1 MIRLFFKT
9 TLLFV
14 MFLTIGCGFKVLNE
28 AQSNNF
34 LIKDISVS
42 GDKRINFKI
51 KNNLLTYSKED
62 SQNEILININ
72 TSKEKNTKEKNIKN
86 EITKYQINL
95 RVELIIKLLNTGE
108 EITLSM
114 SNSGDYL
121 VAGSYATTLDNE
133 KKLINN
139 LIENTSEEIIKKI
152 NLELDDI

>member
-14 MFLTIGCGFKVLNE
+14 MFLTMGCGFKVLNE
-28 AQSNNF
+28 AQINNF
-34 LIKDISVS
+34 FIKDIIVS

-51 KNNLLTYSKED
+51 KNNLLTYSKEN
-62 SQNEILININ
+62 SQNEILINFK

-86 EITKYQINL
+86 EITKYQVNL
-95 RVELIIKLLNTGE
+95 KVELILKLLNTGE
-108 EITLSM
+108 EITLSI
-114 SNSGDYL
+114 SNNGDYL
-121 VAGSYATTLDNE
+121 VAKSYATTLDNE

-152 NLELDDI
+152 SLKLDDI

>member
-108 EITLSM
+108 EITLSI
-114 SNSGDYL
+114 SNNGDYL

-152 NLELDDI
+152 SLKLDDI

>member
-108 EITLSM
+108 EITLSI
-114 SNSGDYL
+114 SNNGDYL

-152 NLELDDI
+152 NIELDDI

>member
-108 EITLSM
+108 EITLSI
-114 SNSGDYL
+114 SNNGDYL

>member
-1 MIRLFFKT
+1 MIRLFLKAS
-9 TLLFV
+9 LLFV
-14 MFLTIGCGFKVLNE
+14 MFLTMGCGFKVINE

-34 LIKDISVS
+34 LIKDINVS

-139 LIENTSEEIIKKI
+139 LIENTSEEIIKKV

>member
-152 NLELDDI
+152 NIELDDI

>member
-1 MIRLFFKT
+1 MIRLFLKAS
-9 TLLFV
+9 LLFV
-14 MFLTIGCGFKVLNE
+14 MFLTMGCGFKVLNE

-108 EITLSM
+108 EITLSI
-114 SNSGDYL
+114 SNNGDYL

-152 NLELDDI
+152 NIELDDI

>member
-1 MIRLFFKT
+1 MIRLFLKAS
-9 TLLFV
+9 LLFV
-14 MFLTIGCGFKVLNE
+14 MFLTMGCGFKVLNE

-152 NLELDDI
+152 NIELDDI

>member
-1 MIRLFFKT
+1 MIRLFLKAS
-9 TLLFV
+9 LLFV
-14 MFLTIGCGFKVLNE
+14 MFLTMGCGFKVLNE

>member
-1 MIRLFFKT
+1 MIRLFLKAS
-9 TLLFV
+9 LLFV
-14 MFLTIGCGFKVLNE
+14 MFLTMGCGFKVLNE

-108 EITLSM
+108 EITLSI
-114 SNSGDYL
+114 SNNGDYL